1 MSRKF
6 FGYSYQ
12 VILIDKVIKCFSE
25 RYLICLL
32 YGFNDFALWFC
43 EVNRYCTVFSFFIIH
58 LNEINFSFLAGVF
71 LKHACLSITV

>member
-25 RYLICLL
+25 RCLICFL
-32 YGFNDFALWFC
+32 YVFNDFAL
-43 EVNRYCTVFSFFIIH
+43 
-58 LNEINFSFLAGVF
+58 
-71 LKHACLSITV
+71 